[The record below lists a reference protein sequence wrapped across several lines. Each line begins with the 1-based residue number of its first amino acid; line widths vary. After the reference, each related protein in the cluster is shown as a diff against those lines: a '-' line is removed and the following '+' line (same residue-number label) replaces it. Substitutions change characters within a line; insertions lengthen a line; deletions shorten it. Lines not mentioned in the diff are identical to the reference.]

1 MERRFFFAIL
11 LSFVVLYGYQAFF
24 VPPPAKS
31 PQTAANS
38 PAPATASKQAAAQAS
53 PTSKNADTPQSVVES
68 APVEGEESE
77 REIVVDTSTIQVVLS
92 NRGGRVLH
100 WRLKAFRDQSGN
112 QVDLVPTDVPA
123 DQPRPFSL
131 IVSDPALTQRLN
143 NALYRVSGDSS
154 GHVDATT
161 QSAQVVFE
169 FEAVGGL
176 RVRKEFDFAPS
187 NYVVTFSATAADGTR
202 E

>member
-1 MERRFFFAIL
+1 MERRFFLAIL
-11 LSFVVLYGYQAFF
+11 LSFAVLYGYQALF
-24 VPPPAKS
+24 VPPAPKT
-31 PQTAANS
+31 PQTVTTPSS
-38 PAPATASKQAAAQAS
+38 PSSGAQAS
-53 PTSKNADTPQSVVES
+53 PSTASPTEATTTAQPPPELPPAEGDT
-68 APVEGEESE
+68 SE

-187 NYVVTFSATAADGTR
+187 NYVVTFSAT
-202 E
+202 